1 MKRATLI
8 AAALLL
14 AQSAAAAPA
23 PQASSATPK
32 AGTAPKATEPAKAGG
47 KPRASSA
54 KPPEASYAMW
64 PERVG
69 NYHGQING
77 VAFGGQGEFRFA
89 EDRVRGVS
97 DPEWF
102 SVGRIGGFLSVR
114 VHPRIEFVGE
124 GAWDQGPDDFSLE
137 QLEVRALVRRSL
149 QLHGGVFLVPLGRSN
164 MDVDGPR
171 REFAERSLPA
181 TELIGAPNAQL
192 GAGVRGAIGKIH
204 GWPLTWELDVVTGY
218 DDGLIMDAA
227 GGTRVPM
234 GRNNYGDNNGVPAL
248 VGRIAAHP
256 TPASEIGLA
265 AESGRYN
272 ETVLGG
278 VEIDNPRYVHVV
290 VADATSSISGFGL
303 FGEAAMAIV
312 DVPPG
317 LGTLYAERQWG
328 ASLEVTRMLR
338 EPILTSWRQTRL
350 VAALRVDAIDLDRA
364 ILGDSRMRLTTSLNF
379 RRMPIGVVRVGWYY
393 EIERDRF
400 NNETPKAGLTLST
413 AAYF

>member
-1 MKRATLI
+1 MKRPTMI
-8 AAALLL
+8 APLACCAALLL
-14 AQSAAAAPA
+14 PVGSAS
-23 PQASSATPK
+23 ASP
-32 AGTAPKATEPAKAGG
+32 APKATAANPPAE
-47 KPRASSA
+47 RYSI
-54 KPPEASYAMW
+54 W

-77 VAFGGQGEFRFA
+77 IAFGGQGELRFA

-102 SVGRIGGFLSVR
+102 SVGRIGGFVSVR

-124 GAWDQGPDDFSLE
+124 GAWDQGPEDFSLE
-137 QLEVRALVRRSL
+137 QLEVRAQIRRSL

-164 MDVDGPR
+164 LDVDAPR
-171 REFAERSLPA
+171 REFVERSLPA
-181 TELIGAPNAQL
+181 TQLIGVPNAQL
-192 GAGVRGAIGKIH
+192 GAGIRGEAGAIQ
-204 GWPLTWELDVVTGY
+204 GWPLTWEVDVVTGY

-227 GGTRVPM
+227 GGTRVPA
-234 GRNNYGDNNGVPAL
+234 GRNNYGDNNGSPAL

-256 TPASEIGLA
+256 SSEAEIGFA

-278 VEIDNPRYVHVV
+278 VQIDNPRYVHVL
-290 VADATSSISGFGL
+290 VADATSSLSGFGIL
-303 FGEAAMAIV
+303 GEAAIAIV

-328 ASLEVTRMLR
+328 ASVEVTRMLR
-338 EPILTSWRQTRL
+338 EPILNSWRQTRL
-350 VAALRVDAIDLDRA
+350 VLALRVDAVDLDRA
-364 ILGDSRMRLTTSLNF
+364 ILGDSRMRLSTSLNF
-379 RRMPIGVVRVGWYY
+379 RRMPIGVVRLGWYY

-400 NNETPKAGLTLST
+400 NNETPKAGVTLST